1 MADRLGIG
9 RALHRL
15 LPGAVQVVDRL
26 GGVAAA
32 TVMMRQRVVV
42 LRQAL
47 GKEPFDG
54 LRGAFMQHPAPLQ
67 QHGVVGHFLRQG
79 VLEGVRRLREGR
91 LLVDEL
97 FGLQVGE

>member
-15 LPGAVQVVDRL
+15 LPGAVQVVHRL

-32 TVMMRQRVVV
+32 TVMMGQRVVM

-47 GKEPFDG
+47 GKEPSMACAA
-54 LRGAFMQHPAPLQ
+54 RSCNTAPPLQ
-67 QHGVVGHFLRQG
+67 QHGIVGHFLRQG
-79 VLEGVRRLREGR
+79 VLEGVCGS
-91 LLVDEL
+91 
-97 FGLQVGE
+97 GKAGCS